1 MKIKHWQ
8 GYGSVNVKKLAEYDT
23 NRFTGEKKIIIEVT
37 GMHECGL
44 SRKDPYDIYNCCSNV
59 ENVLLRIAKTVATSQ
74 KSKYLKVFRKTKPTN
89 QFMKSHTE
97 RTDKNGVKNRIS
109 YDVKQSDY

>member
-44 SRKDPYDIYNCCSNV
+44 SRKDPYDIYNWLFKRGERFAPDCKDSRN
-59 ENVLLRIAKTVATSQ
+59 I
-74 KSKYLKVFRKTKPTN
+74 TKIEI
-89 QFMKSHTE
+89 FESVSEDK
-97 RTDKNGVKNRIS
+97 TDKSVYEITYRK
-109 YDVKQSDY
+109 D